1 MNRKLHAEE
10 SVKNERMIRYVLLAN
25 GFSTGVV
32 GLILIFLSHFVATL
46 TGLDRSSALV
56 EVGIFLVVFVAF
68 VFWTVKLKFIPPGY
82 VLIFSVVDFL
92 WVIGSVLLITTNET
106 MFLMTYLGIWA
117 VSLVALVVGVFAI
130 FEFNY
135 WWVNRSLKRSSD

>member
-1 MNRKLHAEE
+1 MNQKLHAEE
-10 SVKNERMIRYVLLAN
+10 SVKNEKIIRFVLLAN

-32 GLILIFLSHFVATL
+32 GLILIFFSQFVATL
-46 TGLDRSSALV
+46 TGLDRSSALF

-92 WVIGSVLLITTNET
+92 WVTGSVLLITTNGT

-130 FEFNY
+130 LEFNY
-135 WWVNRSLKRSSD
+135 WWVNRSLKRASD